1 MDMRETWE
9 ILSYV
14 VTVIGLPFAI
24 AVFIYEQRRERR
36 NEDEEIFQRLSDEYR
51 EFLKLVLD
59 NSDLQLL
66 RREGARRDFTEEQKE
81 RRLAIFGILAPFGA
95 NAAGWIFTEM
105 GRQPFVVVP
114 NPNPSGVDGVFM
126 FTAAAVSPG
135 VDGREVVFSLV
146 TLGLV
151 YLVLMI
157 VEVALIARFVRA
169 GVAGV
174 MPERFGAPDA
184 DADGGDDDTGDRDD
198 VLAFAY

>member
-1 MDMRETWE
+1 MTLISKPAPSKPNR
-9 ILSYV
+9 
-14 VTVIGLPFAI
+14 GLDP
-24 AVFIYEQRRERR
+24 
-36 NEDEEIFQRLSDEYR
+36 
-51 EFLKLVLD
+51 
-59 NSDLQLL
+59 
-66 RREGARRDFTEEQKE
+66 
-81 RRLAIFGILAPFGA
+81 
-95 NAAGWIFTEM
+95 
-105 GRQPFVVVP
+105 
-114 NPNPSGVDGVFM
+114 
-126 FTAAAVSPG
+126 
-135 VDGREVVFSLV
+135 LV